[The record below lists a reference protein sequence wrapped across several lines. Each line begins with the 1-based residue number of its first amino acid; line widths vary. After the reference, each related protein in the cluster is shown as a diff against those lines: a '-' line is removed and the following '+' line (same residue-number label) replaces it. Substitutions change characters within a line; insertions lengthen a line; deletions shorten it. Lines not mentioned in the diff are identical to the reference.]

1 MQDVQTGRY
10 FTRPSKGAKTHSF
23 PVRGRSER
31 VTEGVPLWYIE
42 VMSEV
47 RTKLVACFNILLRF
61 DDDIDKGGQTLSA
74 FTVGH
79 AKLEPVKSLFRY
91 GGGNERGLGHIR
103 I

>member
-31 VTEGVPLWYIE
+31 VIEGVPR
-42 VMSEV
+42 SEK
-47 RTKLVACFNILLRF
+47 TKLVACFNILLRF

>member
-1 MQDVQTGRY
+1 MRKAPVSAGRKMGVWDN
-10 FTRPSKGAKTHSF
+10 TRRMFKQAIQ
-23 PVRGRSER
+23 GRSER
-31 VTEGVPLWYIE
+31 VIEGVPR
-42 VMSEV
+42 SEK
-47 RTKLVACFNILLRF
+47 TKLVACFNILLRF